1 VVLPRIRRNCH
12 GHLCVAKSVRSQN
25 AKICLFA
32 TFRDDFD
39 RCETQAPRLYIH
51 SVQTNSQ
58 SPGTKDKPMLYIF
71 KKKNAVQIAWGSTA
85 PRNELDTR
93 LQQLDTTFG
102 ALGFIRTRNAG

>member
-1 VVLPRIRRNCH
+1 
-12 GHLCVAKSVRSQN
+12 
-25 AKICLFA
+25 
-32 TFRDDFD
+32 
-39 RCETQAPRLYIH
+39 
-51 SVQTNSQ
+51 
-58 SPGTKDKPMLYIF
+58 MLYIF